1 MTRTNEKRE
10 PDGRLTDGGLAYVER
25 LANADDWTDA
35 QTGRAQQMLGVM
47 LKEIK
52 ERRALD
58 LTSEER
64 EALGSLWHIVHE
76 WLSAEQANGV
86 RLARHID
93 TEHALAILDRLVKG
107 TP

>member
-1 MTRTNEKRE
+1 MSN
-10 PDGRLTDGGLAYVER
+10 RLTDVRIDDLTHIAETHER
-25 LANADDWTDA
+25 VTYSSTESILP
-35 QTGRAQQMLGVM
+35 L
-47 LKEIK
+47 LSELK

-64 EALGSLWHIVHE
+64 EALESLWHIVHE